1 MRISDCEFMRIF
13 RLDTVRLA
21 VTVQQFAIR
30 NPKFE
35 IYVAA

>member
-13 RLDTVRLA
+13 CLDTVRLP
-21 VTVQQFAIR
+21 VMVQQFAIR

-35 IYVAA
+35 IYAAA